1 MGVVIDVPRG
11 DAPGV
16 GTLLTAGPLLQ
27 TLPKECVTMVIEL
40 VLRELTSAVSVPG
53 LCEPVAESGR

>member
-16 GTLLTAGPLLQ
+16 GTLLTACLLLQ

-40 VLRELTSAVSVPG
+40 VVRELTSAASVRG
-53 LCEPVAESGR
+53 FREPVAGSGR